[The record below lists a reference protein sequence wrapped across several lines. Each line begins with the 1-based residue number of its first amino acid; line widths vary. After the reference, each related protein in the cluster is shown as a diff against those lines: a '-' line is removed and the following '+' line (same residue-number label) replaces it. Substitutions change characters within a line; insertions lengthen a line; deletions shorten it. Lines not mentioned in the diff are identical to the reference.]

1 MKQLLH
7 RHKLQYQ
14 NLIDKL
20 NTMHH
25 PQIRK
30 ASSQEL
36 KILLSRKVLKK
47 GATLAMLIS
56 LQSASK
62 CCRLLGMPT
71 PVCERLAN
79 PEAGIHMPTMPVGA
93 AGPSAAPASGTPAIP
108 AAAAA
113 EAACSSSRSATL
125 LPAGFNYKEPSM
137 QNSIHSSLPKV
148 EWDKDELQMPRIGLQ
163 TFKNTKPQLDVVQ
176 PQIEQYKEFRLE
188 PVMMNR
194 PQWLSRLQPGSS
206 WDSHWNGIMRFLG
219 FAYFFAQVGFPL
231 LTHFLNINLVMLY
244 LSFQLARGMM
254 PINLAGIAHDAR
266 AVSEWVWATQ
276 VPEQQKQLYSHR
288 YKQHQEQLEN
298 LGKQCSSYLA
308 PDPQKVLERLEQ
320 QQQRRQE
327 LTAPQLM
334 MMMYSLWLSA
344 IKLLP
349 YRELEDAELVQLVLV
364 LSFFF
369 GFLPPQRESVVL
381 SLQLAGSKCMHPACQ
396 HRDTCKGNHIRPAKD
411 GSGRLELFVQH
422 YKGVEKKGFKP
433 LQVPLPPEIS
443 VLYKAHVEAG
453 RKLII

>member
-1 MKQLLH
+1 
-7 RHKLQYQ
+7 
-14 NLIDKL
+14 
-20 NTMHH
+20 
-25 PQIRK
+25 
-30 ASSQEL
+30 
-36 KILLSRKVLKK
+36 
-47 GATLAMLIS
+47 
-56 LQSASK
+56 
-62 CCRLLGMPT
+62 
-71 PVCERLAN
+71 
-79 PEAGIHMPTMPVGA
+79 
-93 AGPSAAPASGTPAIP
+93 
-108 AAAAA
+108 
-113 EAACSSSRSATL
+113 
-125 LPAGFNYKEPSM
+125 
-137 QNSIHSSLPKV
+137 
-148 EWDKDELQMPRIGLQ
+148 
-163 TFKNTKPQLDVVQ
+163 
-176 PQIEQYKEFRLE
+176 
-188 PVMMNR
+188 
-194 PQWLSRLQPGSS
+194 
-206 WDSHWNGIMRFLG
+206 
-219 FAYFFAQVGFPL
+219 
-231 LTHFLNINLVMLY
+231 
-244 LSFQLARGMM
+244 MM

-266 AVSEWVWATQ
+266 AMSEWVWATQ

-349 YRELEDAELVQLVLV
+349 YQKLEDAELVQLVLV

-453 RKLII
+453 RKLIIESTVGLETAEAIAVEPYLFIWPSTLKPILMAQVHRAFNKLLLGDATASFGVQWLRTVFVEHMRAAGSAACGLDEAAAARMMGHCLSVWDAAYDKSQQQRASAHVQQVMPTWRSQLLLQQQGGSDLLKEGKQALLDKGFIND